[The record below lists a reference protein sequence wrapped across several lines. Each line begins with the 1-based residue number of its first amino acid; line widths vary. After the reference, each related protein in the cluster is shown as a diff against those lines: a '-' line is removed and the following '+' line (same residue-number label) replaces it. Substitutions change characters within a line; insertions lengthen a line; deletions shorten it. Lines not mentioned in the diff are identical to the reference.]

1 MVLADLL
8 AGWRGAMSRSWLLAG
23 GMLVGAALAV
33 FYIVRVPEPA
43 EPTADAIAWVDDRP
57 ISRSSY
63 ENALQAVAGDRKGG
77 TLRDDDRER
86 VLQRLIDQELLIDR
100 AIELGLPERD
110 PQIRN
115 QLATAMIAFLVRR
128 AEDEAT
134 AAEEAELRAFYEEQR
149 FRFERSAQYRV
160 SVEGGAVPLPDGL
173 LLAKEI
179 EQRLG
184 PSAARKVAELGV
196 GESVV
201 IGQGE
206 GRYTVHLVQRLDG
219 ALVPFD
225 EARDA
230 VEAAYLRD
238 RSEAAV
244 REFLEVARQ
253 HTDIR
258 VEAER

>member
-1 MVLADLL
+1 
-8 AGWRGAMSRSWLLAG
+8 MSRPWLLAG
-23 GMLVGAALAV
+23 GMLAGAALAV
-33 FYIVRVPEPA
+33 FYIVRIPDAV
-43 EPTADAIAWVDDRP
+43 EPTADAVAWVNDRP
-57 ISRSSY
+57 VSRASY
-63 ENALQAVAGDRKGG
+63 ENALQAVAGDRKSG
-77 TLRDDDRER
+77 TLREDDRER

-100 AIELGLPERD
+100 AMELGLPERD

-134 AAEEAELRAFYEEQR
+134 VAGEVELRAFYDEQR

-160 SVEGGAVPLPDGL
+160 AVEGGAVPLPGGL

-184 PSAARKVAELGV
+184 PSAARKVIELEV

-201 IGQGE
+201 VGE
-206 GRYTVHLVQRLDG
+206 GAGRYIVHLLERRDG
-219 ALVPFD
+219 VLVPFD

>member
-1 MVLADLL
+1 MN
-8 AGWRGAMSRSWLLAG
+8 RPWLLAG

-33 FYIVRVPEPA
+33 FYIVRIPDTA
-43 EPTADAIAWVDDRP
+43 EPITDAVAWVNDRP
-57 ISRSSY
+57 ISRASY
-63 ENALQAVAGDRKGG
+63 ENALQAVAGDRKDG
-77 TLRDDDRER
+77 TLRPDDRER

-100 AIELGLPERD
+100 AIELGLHERD

-115 QLATAMIAFLVRR
+115 QLATAMIDFLVRR
-128 AEDEAT
+128 AEDDAS
-134 AAEEAELRAFYEEQR
+134 AADEVELRAFYEEQH
-149 FRFERSAQYRV
+149 FRFERSPQYRV
-160 SVEGGAVPLPDGL
+160 GVDGGAVPLPDGL

-184 PSAARKVAELGV
+184 PSAARKVTELEI

-201 IGQGE
+201 IGESGGQ
-206 GRYTVHLVQRLDG
+206 YTVRLLERRDG
-219 ALVPFD
+219 VLVPFD

-238 RSEAAV
+238 RSETAV

-253 HTDIR
+253 RTDIR
-258 VEAER
+258 VEAAP

>member
-1 MVLADLL
+1 
-8 AGWRGAMSRSWLLAG
+8 MSRAWLLAG
-23 GMLVGAALAV
+23 GMLAGAAIAV
-33 FYIVRVPEPA
+33 FYIVRTPDAV
-43 EPTADAIAWVDDRP
+43 EPTADAIAWVNDRP

-63 ENALQAVAGDRKGG
+63 ENALQAVAGDRKSG
-77 TLRDDDRER
+77 TLRQDDRER

-160 SVEGGAVPLPDGL
+160 AVEGGAVPLPDGW

-184 PSAARKVAELGV
+184 PSAARQVIDLEV
-196 GESVV
+196 GASAV
-201 IGQGE
+201 IGE
-206 GRYTVHLVQRLDG
+206 GATGYGVRLLERRDG
-219 ALVPFD
+219 GPVPFD

-230 VEAAYLRD
+230 IEAAYLRA

>member
-1 MVLADLL
+1 MNRTWV
-8 AGWRGAMSRSWLLAG
+8 LAG
-23 GMLVGAALAV
+23 GMLAGAALAV
-33 FYIVRVPEPA
+33 FYIVRLPDTF
-43 EPTADAIAWVDDRP
+43 EPTADAVAWVNDRP

-63 ENALQAVAGDRKGG
+63 ENALQAVAGDRKSG
-77 TLRDDDRER
+77 TLREDDRER

-100 AIELGLPERD
+100 AIEIGLPERD

-134 AAEEAELRAFYEEQR
+134 EAEEEELHAFYEEQR

-160 SVEGGAVPLPDGL
+160 ALEGGAVPLPDGL

-184 PSAARKVAELGV
+184 PSAARKVIELEV

-201 IGQGE
+201 IGEGT
-206 GRYTVHLVQRLDG
+206 GRYTVHLLERRDG
-219 ALVPFD
+219 VLAPFD

-230 VEAAYLRD
+230 VEAAYLRA

-244 REFLEVARQ
+244 REFLEVARK

-258 VEAER
+258 VETEW

>member
-1 MVLADLL
+1 
-8 AGWRGAMSRSWLLAG
+8 MSRSWLLAG

-33 FYIVRVPEPA
+33 FYIVRVPDTV
-43 EPTADAIAWVDDRP
+43 EPTADAVAWVNDRP

-63 ENALQAVAGDRKGG
+63 ENALQAVAGDRKSG
-77 TLRDDDRER
+77 TLREDDRER

-134 AAEEAELRAFYEEQR
+134 AADEAALRAFYEENH
-149 FRFERSAQYRV
+149 FRFQRSPQYRV
-160 SVEGGAVPLPDGL
+160 ALEGGEVPLPGGL
-173 LLAKEI
+173 LLAKEL

-184 PSAARKVAELGV
+184 PSAARKVAELEV
-196 GESVV
+196 GELAI
-201 IGQGE
+201 IGEDG
-206 GRYTVHLVQRLDG
+206 GRYTVRMLERRDG
-219 ALVPFD
+219 TLVPFN

-258 VEAER
+258 VEAQP

>member
-1 MVLADLL
+1 MN
-8 AGWRGAMSRSWLLAG
+8 RPWLLAG

-33 FYIVRVPEPA
+33 FYIVRIPETA
-43 EPTADAIAWVDDRP
+43 EPTDDAVAWVNDRP
-57 ISRSSY
+57 ISRASY
-63 ENALQAVAGDRKGG
+63 ESALQAVAADRKGG
-77 TLRDDDRER
+77 TLREDDRDR

-100 AIELGLPERD
+100 ALELGLHERD

-115 QLATAMIAFLVRR
+115 QLVTAMIDFLVRR

-134 AAEEAELRAFYEEQR
+134 AVDETALRDFYEDQK
-149 FRFERSAQYRV
+149 FRFERSPQYRV
-160 SVEGGAVPLPDGL
+160 AVEGGAVPLPDGF

-184 PSAARKVAELGV
+184 PSAARIVTGLGM
-196 GESVV
+196 GESAV
-201 IGQGE
+201 IGE
-206 GRYTVHLVQRLDG
+206 GSTSYTVRLLERRDG
-219 ALVPFD
+219 SVAPFD

-230 VEAAYLRD
+230 IEAAYVRD

-244 REFLEVARQ
+244 REFLQVARQ

-258 VEAER
+258 LEAER